1 VDSLKS
7 LLDKKQYDLVLSLT
21 EGCQDAPSLIYRA
34 SAYLAKGDGLD
45 AEAILVTQRDILYSY
60 NPAMTLKFNF
70 EVRFVLKHFDLAYED
85 LAYFNEKPYVSQ
97 EVEEYLRALPN
108 LIRTNE
114 RSSELAKNYAPEEI
128 DRILVS
134 SKDDYE
140 VLTLLNYLQNVP
152 LRDYY
157 GDIKTVLVSERNPMV
172 KTYALLLLVGDGY
185 SQEVTFNKEGKVYHL
200 IPKDLLPPYTGATFD
215 DFVRNLSSMAA
226 DPSVASV
233 AGSLLNDYILDV
245 YPETVIRAK
254 DDRLLMTALLKL
266 AREYL
271 HSSLGIEG
279 YLEMYHLDRAAVEA
293 KAAEIGAVLAQEKLL
308 KI

>member
-1 VDSLKS
+1 MDSLKS

-21 EGCQDAPSLIYRA
+21 EGSTDATSLIYRA
-34 SAYLAKGDGLD
+34 SAYLAKGDGLS
-45 AEAILVTQRDILYSY
+45 AEKILVEQREVLYSY
-60 NPAMTLKFNF
+60 NPVLTLKFTF
-70 EVRFVLKHFDLAYED
+70 EVRFVLKHFDAAYDD

-97 EVEEYLRALPN
+97 EVEEYLRALPG

-157 GDIKTVLVSERNPMV
+157 EDIKTVLVSERNPMV

-185 SQEVTFNKEGKVYHL
+185 PSEVTFHKNGKVYHL
-200 IPKDLLPPYTGATFD
+200 VPRSLEPPYTGATFD
-215 DFVRNLSSMAA
+215 GFVRNLSSMAS
-226 DPSVASV
+226 DPSVASI

-245 YPETVIRAK
+245 YPEPVIGSAE
-254 DDRLLMTALLKL
+254 DRLLMTALLKL

-279 YLEMYHLDRAAVEA
+279 YLEMYHLDPASVDA
-293 KAAEIGAVLAQEKLL
+293 KAAEIGAVLQKEKPL